1 MLQVGTMLVA
11 LYHRNRTRA
20 KSTMRRR
27 LKATIGPLESS
38 WMLMETRVMIRDRI
52 TIMGGII
59 WVRGGLLVNPFWLI
73 FYCRD
78 GVIFMLSSFVVSYLF
93 METQ

>member
-1 MLQVGTMLVA
+1 MLVD
-11 LYHRNRTRA
+11 LYHRKMTKA

-27 LKATIGPLESS
+27 LKATMSPLESS
-38 WMLMETRVMIRDRI
+38 WMLMEMRVMIRDRM

-73 FYCRD
+73 FYYRG
-78 GVIFMLSSFVVSYLF
+78 GVILMLSSFAVSSLF